1 MSAVQ
6 GDRAHDAS
14 DRGSPVKVGGR
25 ASTSA
30 PAAVAAGDR
39 VDAYFDANGRLVVLL
54 DSLPTAAA
62 LADAT
67 ANPTTPIVGAA
78 ALVFNGTT
86 WDRERGNIDGTALV
100 SAARTA
106 SVDSADLTNF
116 NARGLQLVID
126 ATVIAA
132 TPSIV
137 VTIQGKDALSG
148 KYYTI
153 LAAAAI
159 TGVSTV
165 VLRVYPGL
173 TAAAN
178 LVASDVLPRTWRV
191 SVVAGDAD
199 SITYSVGYSLIR

>member
-6 GDRAHDAS
+6 GDRAHDAT
-14 DRGSPVKVGGR
+14 DRGSPTKIGGK
-25 ASTSA
+25 ANTSA

-39 VDAYFDANGRLVVLL
+39 VDAYFDANGRLAVLL

-62 LADAT
+62 LADAA

-78 ALVFNGTT
+78 GFVFNGTT
-86 WDRERGNIDGTALV
+86 WDRARGNVDGTALA

-106 SVDSADLTNF
+106 SVDSADLTNY
-116 NARGLQLVID
+116 NARGLHLVID
-126 ATVIAA
+126 ATAVTL
-132 TPSIV
+132 TPSIT

-159 TGVSTV
+159 TTVSTV
-165 VLRVYPGL
+165 VLKVYPGL

-199 SITYSVGYSLIR
+199 SITYSVGYSLIL